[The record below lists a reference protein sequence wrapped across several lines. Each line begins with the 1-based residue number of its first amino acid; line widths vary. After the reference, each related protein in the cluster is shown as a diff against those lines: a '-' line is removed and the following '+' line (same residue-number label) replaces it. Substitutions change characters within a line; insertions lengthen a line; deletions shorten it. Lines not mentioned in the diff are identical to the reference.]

1 MDTSHISDGKM
12 WELINTIQEGLKDC
26 QRVKVYFKD
35 SKMAGA
41 MTIEQPQTIHGC
53 DALIIREPKT
63 YYPTENEPEIRIP
76 FKKMKEITHHGH
88 GSALF
93 KCPGVEIELRG
104 VR

>member
-1 MDTSHISDGKM
+1 MDTSNITTGKM

-26 QRVKVYFKD
+26 QRVEVYFKD
-35 SKMAGA
+35 SKMAGT
-41 MTIEQPQTIHGC
+41 MTIENPRTIHVC
-53 DALIIREPKT
+53 DALIIRKEKA
-63 YYPTENEPEIRIP
+63 YYATEHDPEIRIP